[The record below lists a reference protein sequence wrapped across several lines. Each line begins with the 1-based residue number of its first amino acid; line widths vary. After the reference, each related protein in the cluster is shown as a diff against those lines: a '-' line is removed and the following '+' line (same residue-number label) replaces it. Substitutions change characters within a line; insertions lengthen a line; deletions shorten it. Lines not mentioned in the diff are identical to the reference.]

1 MRKSTLFISVVL
13 TTFMLAVLFG
23 VVSAYQRVVNTTE
36 KSMVQ
41 QEIQPN
47 QSVELISNPGAATE
61 PPVNVANI
69 TPEEAADVAS
79 KVIGKTDV
87 YTVEVSQFEGETVYL
102 VTFSSGDL
110 VYMSLDGRVIS
121 ISKLPVTYITQSQP
135 SYTGNNGK
143 SNGGGGSNDGGGSSS
158 SSHDDDHDDDHGDD
172 HDDD

>member
-47 QSVELISNPGAATE
+47 ESMDLISNPAAATE
-61 PPVNVANI
+61 APVAVVNI

-79 KVIGKTDV
+79 KVIGKADV

-110 VYMSLDGRVIS
+110 VYMSLDGRVVS

-143 SNGGGGSNDGGGSSS
+143 GNGGSSGGGGGGSSS
-158 SSHDDDHDDDHGDD
+158 SSHDDDHEEHEE
-172 HDDD
+172 HDDDD